1 MFVKIILIKQRGEKM
16 KEIDTE
22 EIYHLMDLLL
32 MNTNNTSKSL
42 LLNDEQKK
50 ESISY
55 DTDLIAKLESFLNE
69 KSK

>member
-1 MFVKIILIKQRGEKM
+1 M